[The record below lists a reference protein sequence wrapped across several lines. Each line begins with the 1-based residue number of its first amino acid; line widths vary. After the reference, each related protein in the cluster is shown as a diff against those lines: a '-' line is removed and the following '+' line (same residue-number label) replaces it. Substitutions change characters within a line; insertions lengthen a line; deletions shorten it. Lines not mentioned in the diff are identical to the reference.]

1 MSQSNGSLVGAIVHD
16 LRLSWRELAL
26 TDVLYKLITFTLL
39 TPVVT
44 ILFQGFL
51 WMSGRAVLADEDI
64 LRFVATPL
72 GLTSLIV
79 IGAVVIAI
87 LALEYTA
94 LMVIVAGARR
104 QRRVTVV
111 QSLRFTATRAL
122 PVLLLTGRIVA
133 WSLLLLAPFLAAAA
147 GVYFTLLDRYDINYY
162 LAVQPPEFWT
172 ALGLGGLIA
181 GTLTVVALQAATT
194 WMFALPLLVLEKI
207 SPKEALGA
215 SRQRT
220 RGYRWRILLW
230 ICGWGLS
237 SILLAGLLSGAT
249 EWIGRAVINRADGSL
264 TLLLFSAGS
273 VLTLWGAANLSL
285 LLASNAAFAAL
296 LSNLAASAG
305 IGRDFDLSRLDH
317 ISTRKRL
324 LTVQMALPAA
334 LIGALLASAVGIVVF
349 SRVQVEDYTEITA
362 HRGASEAAPE
372 NTMAAVRGAIEEGA
386 DWVEIDVQ
394 ETADGEVVLMHD
406 SDFKKIAG
414 NAVKI
419 WEVTAEELGDLDIGS
434 WFGPEFANER
444 VPTLDRVLDECK
456 GRIRVNIELKHYGRG
471 QAFEERVIDLVERKG
486 MVDQIVIMSLQH
498 SSVDK
503 VRTLRPGWKVG
514 LLTAVAFG
522 NLRRTDA
529 DFLAVPFRVATRS
542 FIRSAHRAGKE
553 VHVWT
558 VNDTVT
564 MSTMMSRGV
573 DNLITDRPALARS
586 VLDQRAEMNSVER
599 LLVELARLFKASPED
614 HFRIEDF

>member
-1 MSQSNGSLVGAIVHD
+1 M
-16 LRLSWRELAL
+16 
-26 TDVLYKLITFTLL
+26 
-39 TPVVT
+39 
-44 ILFQGFL
+44 
-51 WMSGRAVLADEDI
+51 
-64 LRFVATPL
+64 
-72 GLTSLIV
+72 
-79 IGAVVIAI
+79 
-87 LALEYTA
+87 
-94 LMVIVAGARR
+94 
-104 QRRVTVV
+104 
-111 QSLRFTATRAL
+111 
-122 PVLLLTGRIVA
+122 
-133 WSLLLLAPFLAAAA
+133 
-147 GVYFTLLDRYDINYY
+147 
-162 LAVQPPEFWT
+162 
-172 ALGLGGLIA
+172 
-181 GTLTVVALQAATT
+181 
-194 WMFALPLLVLEKI
+194 
-207 SPKEALGA
+207 
-215 SRQRT
+215 
-220 RGYRWRILLW
+220 
-230 ICGWGLS
+230 
-237 SILLAGLLSGAT
+237 
-249 EWIGRAVINRADGSL
+249 
-264 TLLLFSAGS
+264 
-273 VLTLWGAANLSL
+273 
-285 LLASNAAFAAL
+285 
-296 LSNLAASAG
+296 
-305 IGRDFDLSRLDH
+305 
-317 ISTRKRL
+317 
-324 LTVQMALPAA
+324 
-334 LIGALLASAVGIVVF
+334 
-349 SRVQVEDYTEITA
+349 
-362 HRGASEAAPE
+362 
-372 NTMAAVRGAIEEGA
+372 
-386 DWVEIDVQ
+386 EIDVQ

-471 QAFEERVIDLVERKG
+471 QALEERVIDLVERKG
-486 MVDQIVIMSLQH
+486 MVDRIVIMSLQH